1 MKTSKKWLV
10 SDELKP
16 LVSKIIKENREKYH
30 YSLEDLS
37 TAINH
42 KKNRQ
47 TLHKYENGTL
57 NIPYDI
63 LFEICNI
70 FKVDTKIF
78 EEATTTEEE
87 QSKINQ
93 KIVKNYMKSLNP
105 EQGLTREKEKLLE
118 IYKNCEY
125 NSLVKTELAIKV
137 LDDSMAPIYQKNDK
151 VYFETKK
158 EYANGDDIIVAIKP
172 GILTIRRLYKYP
184 KGIIL
189 QAINPKYQTININ
202 IISNDMIIGKV
213 NGFYRKI

>member
-1 MKTSKKWLV
+1 MRTSKKWLI

-70 FKVDTKIF
+70 FKVYTKIF

-93 KIVKNYMKSLNP
+93 KIVKN
-105 EQGLTREKEKLLE
+105 
-118 IYKNCEY
+118 
-125 NSLVKTELAIKV
+125 
-137 LDDSMAPIYQKNDK
+137 
-151 VYFETKK
+151 
-158 EYANGDDIIVAIKP
+158 
-172 GILTIRRLYKYP
+172 
-184 KGIIL
+184 
-189 QAINPKYQTININ
+189 
-202 IISNDMIIGKV
+202 
-213 NGFYRKI
+213 

>member
-1 MKTSKKWLV
+1 MIQQRKDIPLKILFPKIHITLV
-10 SDELKP
+10 DSLNKRINFLNEVIKELDLKNIEA
-16 LVSKIIKENREKYH
+16 VHSRIEDYAKENREKYH

-93 KIVKNYMKSLNP
+93 KIVKNY
-105 EQGLTREKEKLLE
+105 
-118 IYKNCEY
+118 
-125 NSLVKTELAIKV
+125 
-137 LDDSMAPIYQKNDK
+137 
-151 VYFETKK
+151 TKK
-158 EYANGDDIIVAIKP
+158 INEAK
-172 GILTIRRLYKYP
+172 KY
-184 KGIIL
+184 
-189 QAINPKYQTININ
+189 
-202 IISNDMIIGKV
+202 
-213 NGFYRKI
+213 